1 MNKNK
6 KTMKSLLTISL
17 FLCCLSSIQAQEKQ
31 FLTLNQCRNMAIEN
45 SEILKIADQTIAKS
59 KNQKIAARSHFFPN
73 ISASAT
79 GIYNKNQFEKEVIL
93 PTKVF
98 DPNQLDIVPNLFLH
112 PLTGKPIIGPNG
124 YPIFKTYAFLPIDL
138 TIYGGIMAGVS
149 AEQAL
154 FAGGKIITGNKMADI
169 GKNMAIENKDLQ
181 KNKLIYETDQMYYL
195 YLATKEKVKLAKK
208 YKELL
213 SELLKLVE
221 NSLETGMI
229 GRNKLLKV
237 KVQYNNATLQMQK
250 AESGLKLA
258 SMALCRVIGLD
269 LNTPIAINDSM
280 QHIEF
285 DKKNLSDTSPNVTQ
299 RLEYKL
305 MEQQSQ
311 LAEKNVKMIRGEYLP
326 TVGISVGYNYFN
338 VFMEGLMKNY
348 DSHGFN
354 ALFSVKIPI
363 VNFGERSGKIG
374 VAKAELATQKLQFQ
388 QTEKLLTL
396 ETEQAKLN
404 LIDAYTRIEMSK
416 EGLKQAKENLRVST
430 DHYELGM
437 ETIVNLLEAQAQWQK
452 TYSEHI
458 DALADFKVKESN
470 YLRIINAFE

>member
-1 MNKNK
+1 MKIL
-6 KTMKSLLTISL
+6 KSLLSISL

-31 FLTLNQCRNMAIEN
+31 ILTLKQCRNMAIEN
-45 SEILKIADQTIAKS
+45 SEILKIAEQTIAKS
-59 KNQKIAARSHFFPN
+59 ENEKIAARSHFFPN

-79 GIYNKNQFEKEVIL
+79 GMYNKNQFEKEVIL

-98 DPNQLDIVPNLFLH
+98 DPNQLDIVPNLFVH
-112 PLTGKPIIGPNG
+112 PITGKPIIGPNG
-124 YPIFKTYAFLPIDL
+124 YPIFKTYAFLPVDL

-169 GKNMAIENKDLQ
+169 GKNMAVKNKELQ
-181 KNKLIYETDQMYYL
+181 KNKIIYQTDQMYYL

-208 YKELL
+208 YKKLLAELV
-213 SELLKLVE
+213 KLVK
-221 NSLETGMI
+221 NSLETGMV
-229 GRNKLLKV
+229 GKNKLLKV
-237 KVQYNNATLQMQK
+237 QVQYNDARLQMQK
-250 AESGLKLA
+250 AESGLKL
-258 SMALCRVIGLD
+258 SGMALCRIIGLD
-269 LNTPIAINDSM
+269 LNTQISINDSM
-280 QHIEF
+280 ANVEF
-285 DKKNLSDTSPNVTQ
+285 DEKSLADTSRNVTQ

-311 LAEKNVKMIRGEYLP
+311 LAEQNVKMIRGEYLP
-326 TVGISVGYNYFN
+326 TVGLSVGYNYFN
-338 VFMEGLMKNY
+338 IFMEGLMKNY
-348 DSHGFN
+348 DSYGFN

-374 VAKAELATQKLQFQ
+374 VAKAELATQQLQFQ

-404 LIDAYTRIEMSK
+404 LIDAYSRVEMSK
-416 EGLKQAKENLRVST
+416 EALKQAKENLRVSK
-430 DHYELGM
+430 DNYELGM
-437 ETIVNLLEAQAQWQK
+437 ETIVNLLEAQTHWQK

-470 YLRIINAFE
+470 YLRIINGFD